1 MTENFEPFLIFLFF
15 ILDFSSKGQRMADII
30 SMLVNI
36 YGSKDLFVSEYRALL
51 ADRILTNFSYDVSN
65 ERRYLELLKRRF
77 GESHLHFCDTML
89 KDVQDSQRMNRHIKD
104 QFVDVG
110 DADDSIDFNAFIL
123 SAVYWPPFKDDQV
136 SVPEKITRYST
147 RISFNFYFM

>member
-1 MTENFEPFLIFLFF
+1 
-15 ILDFSSKGQRMADII
+15 MADII

-147 RISFNFYFM
+147 RISFHFYFM

>member
-1 MTENFEPFLIFLFF
+1 
-15 ILDFSSKGQRMADII
+15 MADII

-36 YGSKDLFVSEYRALL
+36 YGSKDLFVSEYRSLL
-51 ADRILTNFSYDVSN
+51 ADRILSSFSYDVSN

-104 QFVDVG
+104 KLAEKLDDAVDV
-110 DADDSIDFNAFIL
+110 NALIL

-136 SVPEKITRYST
+136 TLPDSVKRYLLYINMNYKSVVDIVAFIG
-147 RISFNFYFM
+147 RSEGKNLLNAVDCCLL

>member
-1 MTENFEPFLIFLFF
+1 
-15 ILDFSSKGQRMADII
+15 MADII

-77 GESHLHFCDTML
+77 GESHLHLCDTML

-104 QFVDVG
+104 QFVDGG
-110 DADDSIDFNAFIL
+110 DTTDDATDFNAFIL
-123 SAVYWPPFKDDQV
+123 SAVYWPPFKDDRV
-136 SVPEKITRYST
+136 SVPDKITRYS
-147 RISFNFYFM
+147 SKF